1 MRISLA
7 WLGELCSLPKQ
18 IDAQQLAHELTMH
31 TAEVEAVE
39 KVGSH
44 FAGVIT
50 AKIEQIE
57 PHPHADRLRLASI
70 NTGKKKL
77 KVVCG
82 APNIE
87 VGQVVPFAPVG
98 AKVLNI
104 HTEEGGDLEINKAVI
119 RGVPSEGMLCS
130 GKELGLTKDQTG
142 IMILPPDTKLGQD
155 LKKVL
160 ALNDFIFQVDNH
172 SLTHRP
178 DLWGHQGWS
187 RELYAL
193 HGWQLKEPKLAS
205 FKFTP
210 GSKLLKVRSKDKK
223 ICPRYTA
230 ALMTNI
236 TIGPSPRWLAQR
248 LETVGVRAINNI
260 VDLTNYVMLELGQ
273 PLHAFAAEACKAGAG
288 YYLEARPAKDGEK
301 LLTLDETERQLDQD
315 MLVIA
320 NQKEALAV
328 AGVMGGLKSGI
339 SPKTTSIIF
348 EAANFKAAAIR
359 RTSYKLGLW
368 SESSARFAKGLPTE
382 LCELALKRVVQLTQE
397 LCPGAKL
404 LVTADSGAGATAKPR
419 QIKTSFTYC
428 NTLIGREIS
437 AKEIKQHLDRL
448 GLKPKLRKNNFSVTI
463 PWWRRSDLT
472 IDHDVVEEVARIAG
486 YEKMQAVMPQALLAS
501 PATNEPRQLEW
512 RLRDLLAG
520 LAVDEVFTYPFV
532 GKDALQKLDLAK
544 GELIELQNPINQ
556 EAALLRPSLLPNLL
570 QAAKNNLRYF
580 SDGFAIF
587 EIGKIFGKTE
597 KAALTIVIA
606 GTKQANQEVFRQAQM
621 LAHALSQ
628 GLRIKAEQ
636 MPLAK
641 PAAYYHPS
649 RSIQLQQ
656 GTKIVLTA
664 GEIHPRV
671 TAAFDL
677 DVRLAMVECQ
687 LDELLA
693 CAQAHPIFTPVSRY
707 PKVER
712 DLAIIVDERL
722 EFQSLVK
729 TIKSVEP
736 TLITQVELF
745 DIYRGKQIPAGKKSL
760 ALRVSYQAM
769 DKTLADETINGIQK
783 KICAKISK
791 EGGSIRD

>member
-104 HTEEGGDLEINKAVI
+104 HTEEGGELEINKAVI

-288 YYLEARPAKDGEK
+288 YYLE
-301 LLTLDETERQLDQD
+301 
-315 MLVIA
+315 
-320 NQKEALAV
+320 
-328 AGVMGGLKSGI
+328 
-339 SPKTTSIIF
+339 
-348 EAANFKAAAIR
+348 
-359 RTSYKLGLW
+359 
-368 SESSARFAKGLPTE
+368 
-382 LCELALKRVVQLTQE
+382 
-397 LCPGAKL
+397 
-404 LVTADSGAGATAKPR
+404 
-419 QIKTSFTYC
+419 
-428 NTLIGREIS
+428 
-437 AKEIKQHLDRL
+437 
-448 GLKPKLRKNNFSVTI
+448 
-463 PWWRRSDLT
+463 
-472 IDHDVVEEVARIAG
+472 
-486 YEKMQAVMPQALLAS
+486 
-501 PATNEPRQLEW
+501 
-512 RLRDLLAG
+512 
-520 LAVDEVFTYPFV
+520 
-532 GKDALQKLDLAK
+532 
-544 GELIELQNPINQ
+544 
-556 EAALLRPSLLPNLL
+556 
-570 QAAKNNLRYF
+570 
-580 SDGFAIF
+580 
-587 EIGKIFGKTE
+587 
-597 KAALTIVIA
+597 
-606 GTKQANQEVFRQAQM
+606 
-621 LAHALSQ
+621 
-628 GLRIKAEQ
+628 
-636 MPLAK
+636 
-641 PAAYYHPS
+641 
-649 RSIQLQQ
+649 
-656 GTKIVLTA
+656 
-664 GEIHPRV
+664 
-671 TAAFDL
+671 
-677 DVRLAMVECQ
+677 
-687 LDELLA
+687 
-693 CAQAHPIFTPVSRY
+693 
-707 PKVER
+707 
-712 DLAIIVDERL
+712 
-722 EFQSLVK
+722 
-729 TIKSVEP
+729 
-736 TLITQVELF
+736 
-745 DIYRGKQIPAGKKSL
+745 
-760 ALRVSYQAM
+760 
-769 DKTLADETINGIQK
+769 
-783 KICAKISK
+783 
-791 EGGSIRD
+791 